1 MKTLN
6 ISDEL
11 YLKITKTLND
21 TRNSKNSIT
30 HELESQQIDLG
41 TALSEL
47 KHPSAVTE
55 LLSAEKALQSNIEL
69 LNTIL
74 RAATHANSK
83 STPELDAT
91 GFIEL
96 KPWARKGA

>member
-11 YLKITKTLND
+11 YLEITKTLND

-74 RAATHANSK
+74 RVITHKNTSEAIVSVNN
-83 STPELDAT
+83 
-91 GFIEL
+91 L
-96 KPWARKGA
+96 KEIRLGGHND